1 MLSLLSN
8 LESRK
13 LGVVAAVDCSMKL
26 KTETQKFILAEETLY
41 DMFNEHDPEEHDPE
55 EFFAKDRILRII
67 LDTESVVDLKDTL
80 SYLDELLSQA
90 VKNQHAERWV
100 RCSQCKEQGM
110 VNVLYL
116 LFVFALNTDLLL

>member
-1 MLSLLSN
+1 M
-8 LESRK
+8 
-13 LGVVAAVDCSMKL
+13 VAAVDCSMKL

-90 VKNQHAERWV
+90 VKSQHVERWV
-100 RCSQCKEQGM
+100 RCSQCKEKGR
-110 VNVLYL
+110 VNVFYL
-116 LFVFALNTDLLL
+116 LFIFAFNTPYSFVVIRA